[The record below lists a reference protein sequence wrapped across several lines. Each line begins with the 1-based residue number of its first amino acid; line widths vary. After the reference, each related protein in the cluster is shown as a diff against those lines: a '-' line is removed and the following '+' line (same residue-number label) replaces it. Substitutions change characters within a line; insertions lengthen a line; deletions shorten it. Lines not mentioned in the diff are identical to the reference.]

1 MASILKVD
9 TITGVATAGSIA
21 ITGEG
26 NSTTTNLQQGLAKA
40 WVHAEGDASGAAAA
54 DSFNVASMA
63 DNGTGD
69 YDMNMSNAMNSIRY
83 MAAVTMGA
91 DSDTNSGADLVG
103 SAGIA
108 SSSTVRM
115 RCHNTS
121 SHQDGAYAGCSA
133 HGDLA

>member
-1 MASILKVD
+1 MPSFGTLKAD
-9 TITGVATAGSIA
+9 TLTHSTAGSLA
-21 ITGEG
+21 
-26 NSTTTNLQQGLAKA
+26 TNFVVNGSAKA

-69 YDMNMSNAMNSIRY
+69 YDMNMSNAMSSARY
-83 MAAVTMGA
+83 MAAVTMGDDQ
-91 DSDTNSGADLVG
+91 DSSNGADLVG
-103 SAGIA
+103 SAGMA

-115 RCHNTS
+115 RSHNTS
-121 SHQDGAYAGCSA
+121 SHTDAPYAGCSV

>member
-1 MASILKVD
+1 MAFGTLKAD
-9 TITGVATAGSIA
+9 TLTHSTAGSLA
-21 ITGEG
+21 
-26 NSTTTNLQQGLAKA
+26 TNYVVNGSAKA

-69 YDMNMSNAMNSIRY
+69 YDMNMSNAMSSARY
-83 MAAVTMGA
+83 MAAVTMGDDQ
-91 DSDTNSGADLVG
+91 DSSNGADLVG
-103 SAGIA
+103 SAGMA

-115 RCHNTS
+115 RSHNTS
-121 SHQDGAYAGCSA
+121 SHVDAPYAGCSV